1 MVRISFPDGSTREYD
16 GSVTGMAIAESISQR
31 LAKEALS
38 VTVNG
43 VVWDLTRPIEQDA
56 TVKINTWED
65 EEGRHAY
72 WHSSAHLMAEAIEDL
87 FPGVRLGIGP
97 SIENG
102 FYYDID
108 FGDYKLTDDDLAKR
122 EERMRYFAKQKEPMV
137 RHVG

>member
-1 MVRISFPDGSTREYD
+1 MVRISFPDGSTREYEAA
-16 GSVTGMAIAESISQR
+16 VTGMAIAESISQR

-38 VTVNG
+38 VTVDG

-87 FPGVRLGIGP
+87 FPGVRLGIGYR
-97 SIENG
+97 
-102 FYYDID
+102 FWR
-108 FGDYKLTDDDLAKR
+108 L
-122 EERMRYFAKQKEPMV
+122 
-137 RHVG
+137 